1 MDISLLINI
10 LIHVFILFIFLSLF
24 FFLYISKKEE
34 DSLNKQVNIICDK
47 MPDILKTLDER
58 DTNNIIKWE
67 TIKYKAQNEINYND
81 LDLDEYINYNN
92 NSLKYVSI
100 AISVTILV
108 LVLLI
113 YFYYNYLLGKDI
125 DISYILK
132 ENIIIFIFIGAIEFL
147 FFKNI
152 ASKYIPIFPVDIST
166 TLLERIK
173 YNIMNNTL

>member
-1 MDISLLINI
+1 
-10 LIHVFILFIFLSLF
+10 
-24 FFLYISKKEE
+24 
-34 DSLNKQVNIICDK
+34 

-108 LVLLI
+108 LVFLI

-173 YNIMNNTL
+173 YNIMNNSL